1 MIGIGIDIGSTAA
14 KAAVVDGEGSVAWTC
29 VQPTG
34 FSSVDASERLREA
47 LAAVGYDVTAEDARV
62 VATGYG
68 RVAVPYAHK
77 VVTEITCHGTGAV
90 RLFGDHGTVIDV
102 GGQDTKVIQLK
113 GGRVA
118 KFAMNDK
125 CAAGTG
131 RFLEI
136 MADRLGITQQ
146 QMADLA
152 RTGEPYQDF
161 QHVHGVCRKRGHQPD
176 RSRRAAREHCAWR
189 DRQRGLARGDHGRA
203 GRGRSILPDR
213 WPVRECL
220 RGGAVGRATGVAGD
234 HLAPGSLC
242 RCHRRGDSRRRLGL
256 GVYRDMRILNIS
268 AQKPDSTGSGTYLAA
283 LVREQIETGHR
294 AAVLCGAAP
303 GDTQG
308 ELDRRAAVFAVPF
321 ESPELPFP
329 ICGMSD
335 VMPYPSTRYRDL
347 TPSMLK
353 AFERAFAA
361 AIDRAVAEF
370 RPDLVLCHHLY
381 LVTALAREC
390 VRGVPV
396 VAVCHSTD
404 LRQLRSHALERDRI
418 VSAVRRLDAVFA
430 LHAEQAEQ
438 ISLVCGVD
446 TDRIHVIGTG
456 YDHRVFCRDASV
468 ARQPGSLVYVGKIC
482 FKKGVESLV
491 RAVSL
496 PIDDGVRPSGLV
508 LVGGRGDDAE
518 YARIERLTAA
528 SDVPVT
534 LAGRLD
540 SDELVRA
547 YRSSDVFVL
556 PSFYEGLPL
565 VTIEALAC
573 GCKVV
578 ATDLPG
584 VRPWMEAM
592 LPGAPVT
599 WVASPRMTDVDTP
612 VAADLPLFER
622 ALADAIAQA
631 LAAPPSTFEPS
642 AVSWE
647 ACLARI
653 LKVVDLLEGRFVWLR
668 TP

>member
-1 MIGIGIDIGSTAA
+1 
-14 KAAVVDGEGSVAWTC
+14 
-29 VQPTG
+29 
-34 FSSVDASERLREA
+34 
-47 LAAVGYDVTAEDARV
+47 
-62 VATGYG
+62 
-68 RVAVPYAHK
+68 
-77 VVTEITCHGTGAV
+77 
-90 RLFGDHGTVIDV
+90 
-102 GGQDTKVIQLK
+102 
-113 GGRVA
+113 
-118 KFAMNDK
+118 
-125 CAAGTG
+125 
-131 RFLEI
+131 
-136 MADRLGITQQ
+136 
-146 QMADLA
+146 
-152 RTGEPYQDF
+152 
-161 QHVHGVCRKRGHQPD
+161 
-176 RSRRAAREHCAWR
+176 
-189 DRQRGLARGDHGRA
+189 
-203 GRGRSILPDR
+203 
-213 WPVRECL
+213 
-220 RGGAVGRATGVAGD
+220 
-234 HLAPGSLC
+234 
-242 RCHRRGDSRRRLGL
+242 
-256 GVYRDMRILNIS
+256 MRILNIS

-303 GDTQG
+303 GDTQSDIPAG
-308 ELDRRAAVFAVPF
+308 VPVYTVDF
-321 ESPELPFP
+321 DTPELPFH

-438 ISLVCGVD
+438 IGLVCGVD
-446 TDRIHVIGTG
+446 ADRIHVIGTG
-456 YDHRVFCRDASV
+456 YDHRVFCRDTSV

-496 PIDDGVRPSGLV
+496 PIDDDVRPSGLV

-518 YARIERLTAA
+518 YARIERLATA
-528 SDVPVT
+528 SNVPVT

-540 SDELVRA
+540 SDGLVRA

-622 ALADAIAQA
+622 ALADAVAQA

-647 ACLARI
+647 ACLGRI
-653 LKVVDLLEGRFVWLR
+653 LKVVDLLEGGSYG
-668 TP
+668 

>member
-34 FSSVDASERLREA
+34 FSSVDAAERLRGE
-47 LAAVGYDVTAEDARV
+47 LAAAGYDVAADDVRV
-62 VATGYG
+62 IATGYG

-77 VVTEITCHGTGAV
+77 VVTEITCHGAGAV

-136 MADRLGITQQ
+136 MADRLGISQQ

-152 RTGEPYQDF
+152 RSGEPTKISSMCTVF
-161 QHVHGVCRKRGHQPD
+161 AESEVISLIGRGEP
-176 RSRRAAREHCAWR
+176 RENI
-189 DRQRGLARGDHGRA
+189 ARGVIDSVVSRVATMA
-203 GRGRSILPDR
+203 GQAAGAPYYLT
-213 WPVRECL
+213 
-220 RGGAVGRATGVAGD
+220 GG
-234 HLAPGSLC
+234 LC
-242 RCHRRGDSRRRLGL
+242 ENAFVVERLGELL
-256 GVYRDMRILNIS
+256 GSPVTTSPQARFAGAI
-268 AQKPDSTGSGTYLAA
+268 
-283 LVREQIETGHR
+283 
-294 AAVLCGAAP
+294 GAAP
-303 GDTQG
+303 GDTQA
-308 ELDRRAAVFAVPF
+308 ELDRRDAVFTVPF

-438 ISLVCGVD
+438 IGLVCGVD
-446 TDRIHVIGTG
+446 ADRIHVIGTG

-468 ARQPGSLVYVGKIC
+468 ARQPGSLVYVGKNC

-496 PIDDGVRPSGLV
+496 PIDDDVRPSGLV

-518 YARIERLTAA
+518 YARVERLAAA

-540 SDELVRA
+540 SDGLVHA

-612 VAADLPLFER
+612 EAADLPLFER

-647 ACLARI
+647 ACLGRI
-653 LKVVDLLEGRFVWLR
+653 LKVVDLLEGGSYG
-668 TP
+668 

>member
-47 LAAVGYDVTAEDARV
+47 LAAAGYDVTAEDVRV

-113 GGRVA
+113 SGRVA

-136 MADRLGITQQ
+136 MADRLGISQQ

-152 RTGEPYQDF
+152 RSGEPTKISSMCTVF
-161 QHVHGVCRKRGHQPD
+161 AESEVISLIGRGEP
-176 RSRRAAREHCAWR
+176 RENI
-189 DRQRGLARGDHGRA
+189 ARGVIESVVSRVATMA
-203 GRGRSILPDR
+203 GQAAGAPYYLTGG
-213 WPVRECL
+213 L
-220 RGGAVGRATGVAGD
+220 RGGAVRRATGVAGD

-242 RCHRRGDSRRRLGL
+242 RSDWRGCPRRRLGL

-370 RPDLVLCHHLY
+370 RPDLVISHHLY

-438 ISLVCGVD
+438 IGLVCGVD
-446 TDRIHVIGTG
+446 ADRIHVIGTG

-468 ARQPGSLVYVGKIC
+468 ARRPGSLVYVGKIC

-491 RAVSL
+491 RAVSS
-496 PIDDGVRPSGLV
+496 PIDDDVRPSGLV

-534 LAGRLD
+534 LAGRLE

-599 WVASPRMTDVDTP
+599 WVAPPRMTDVDTP
-612 VAADLPLFER
+612 EAADLPLFER

-647 ACLARI
+647 ACLGRI
-653 LKVVDLLEGRFVWLR
+653 LKVVDLLEGGSYG
-668 TP
+668 